1 MSQTISGIEVAL
13 TPLSPSK
20 QIYGEIPAP
29 QPGTTTL
36 PAGHLKSP
44 GSRALPTSIIFDRD
58 VEIPLRDGVRL
69 RADVFRPN
77 SDTKVP
83 ALIVWGP
90 YGKTGSSPLNLHV
103 MPGRA
108 GVEQSRLS
116 GYESFEGPDPAEWV
130 ARGYAIVNVDSRGTV
145 NSEGDIRVQG
155 SAEGR
160 DGCDAVEFIAALPW
174 CNSSVGMA
182 GNSWLAM
189 VQYHIAAQD
198 PPHLKC
204 VAPLE
209 GLSDLLR
216 EQVCRGGIPDPGF
229 FGAIAHD
236 LRGGLY
242 FPVM

>member
-1 MSQTISGIEVAL
+1 MPQTVSGIEVAL
-13 TPLSPSK
+13 TPLSPST
-20 QIYGEIPAP
+20 QIHGGIPPP

-36 PAGHLKSP
+36 PAGHRKFP
-44 GSRALPTSIIFDRD
+44 GTRALPTDIIFDRD
-58 VEIPLRDGVRL
+58 IEIPLRDGVRL

-77 SDTKVP
+77 LDVKVP
-83 ALIVWGP
+83 ALMVWGP
-90 YGKTGSSPLNLHV
+90 YGKTGSSPLNLHM

-108 GVEQSRLS
+108 GVAQSRLS

-130 ARGYAIVNVDSRGTV
+130 SRGYAIVNVDSRGTM

-160 DGCDAVEFIAALPW
+160 DGHDAVEYIATLPW

-189 VQYHIAAQD
+189 VQYHIAVQN
-198 PPHLKC
+198 PPNLKC
-204 VAPLE
+204 IAPLE

-216 EQVCRGGIPDPGF
+216 EQVCRGGIPDPDF
-229 FGAIAHD
+229 FKAITHS
-236 LRGGLY
+236 LMG
-242 FPVM
+242 